1 MAHRRGYQ
9 VVGVLGVLIGFNWQL
24 GIALGD
30 QQLSQ
35 DPEIPKFVP
44 LAIGQEALSGRVK
57 DERTLTELEQI
68 SLFGSTEVGGV
79 LSEKN
84 DAVTTINLAQVRRL
98 AVHGQ
103 AFVSLRYPDKQ
114 LCLVDRE
121 LHDGSQTRDLLFPEK
136 IVLCGIQKHTND
148 RKAWFL
154 SKIDYLELDGPCLR
168 SEKLC
173 QALPAQVHEPVVP
186 APKHHA
192 PISVPT
198 PVHQAVP
205 APVPQ
210 PVAATTEVF
219 QEKRVVVMEK
229 HNGALEK
236 KSVFQALNDV
246 FMSLL
251 GLVKAL
257 FEKVRSLFMW

>member
-30 QQLSQ
+30 QQPGQ

-44 LAIGQEALSGRVK
+44 LVIGQEALSGRVK

-98 AVHGQ
+98 TVHGQ

-121 LHDGSQTRDLLFPEK
+121 LHDGSQTLDLLFPEK

-154 SKIDYLELDGPCLR
+154 SKIDYLELDGPAR
-168 SEKLC
+168 
-173 QALPAQVHEPVVP
+173 VHEPVVP
-186 APKHHA
+186 AAKHHA
-192 PISVPT
+192 PTSVPT

-257 FEKVRSLFMW
+257 FEKVRGLFMW